1 MSGSLRSGTSIGEQL
16 VAACIELVQ
25 QAEALRPQQLERVA
39 VLALMCLDD
48 ATMDE
53 RAMLAFA
60 IERACDELIGNRIAL
75 GISLPALCMA
85 ADQLVNGAAGIAAAR
100 FEIDTLLPLPGAPA
114 ASVTLLSSESL
125 VRRAEATLGRMP
137 VDPLA
142 QLRARRVAREEGC
155 PVALRSARARYD
167 V

>member
-1 MSGSLRSGTSIGEQL
+1 MSGTSIGEQL

-25 QAEALRPQQLERVA
+25 QAEALRPQQLELVA
-39 VLALMCLDD
+39 GLALGLLDD
-48 ATMDE
+48 ATGHE

-60 IERACDELIGNRIAL
+60 IERACDELIANRIAL

-85 ADQLVNGAAGIAAAR
+85 ADQLVNGTAGIAAAR
-100 FEIDTLLPLPGAPA
+100 FEIDTLLPLPGAPV

-125 VRRAEATLGRMP
+125 LRRSEESLGRLP

-142 QLRARRVAREEGC
+142 QVRARRVAREDAC
-155 PVALRSARARYD
+155 PVALRIARARYD

>member
-1 MSGSLRSGTSIGEQL
+1 MSSTFTGAEL

-39 VLALMCLDD
+39 VLALGCLDD
-48 ATMDE
+48 ATGHE

-85 ADQLVNGAAGIAAAR
+85 ADQLVNDAPGIAAAR

-114 ASVTLLSSESL
+114 ASVTLLSSERL
-125 VRRAEATLGRMP
+125 LRRSEASLGRIP

-142 QLRARRVAREEGC
+142 QLRARRIAREDGC
-155 PVALRSARARYD
+155 PVVLRIARARYD